1 MTARPGAIEASTER
15 APFRRIAG
23 VAIVAVVLLVE
34 VALAAAWVQLR
45 AERDSLAQ
53 ADSLSIAFT
62 DTHRQFQQ
70 LAFLAVTEPRFDTTA
85 ADTDL
90 ALLQRQLS
98 VASTRLDD
106 PATRPQLAADIR
118 ALLAAQADLVAL
130 QQDDPTDLATAREL
144 AERGQLAA
152 RSAVDRTAADTRQL
166 FLEDALAAERTANVV
181 AAVAAL
187 LLVAGAALVWAVLRR
202 YQRSFDEAWRLARE
216 RQQALVATNEHLAAL
231 ADTRERFVSVLSHEL
246 RSPLAVIGAAGET
259 LHHHGDRLDA
269 ATRSGILQ
277 SLRRQVARQQ
287 RLIDDL
293 LLVARHANTEPD
305 PQQSEVDVADL
316 LALIE
321 HDDVLDGVDATVEVE
336 GRPSARVDEHH
347 LEQIVHNLVRNAE
360 KYGGGRIRITAREQ
374 ADEVVITVDDDGA
387 GVPAELRETLF
398 EPYTQGDG
406 RSHDGLGLGLSIT
419 RQLVEANGG
428 TITYRDGELGGA
440 TFELRLPR
448 VHVPAGPVNGANGVN
463 DRSGE

>member
-1 MTARPGAIEASTER
+1 MARPGAIEESTER

-23 VAIVAVVLLVE
+23 AAIVAVVLLAE
-34 VALAAAWVQLR
+34 IALAAAWVQLR
-45 AERDSLAQ
+45 AERDNLEQ

-85 ADTDL
+85 AGTEL

-106 PATRPQLAADIR
+106 PATTPQLADDIR
-118 ALLAAQADLVAL
+118 ALLAAQADLVEL
-130 QQDDPTDLATAREL
+130 REDDPTDMDTALQL
-144 AERGQLAA
+144 AERGRLTA

-166 FLEDALAAERTANVV
+166 FLDDALAAERTATVV
-181 AAVAAL
+181 AGVAAL
-187 LLVAGAALVWAVLRR
+187 LLVAGAGLVWAVLKR

-216 RQQALVATNEHLAAL
+216 RQRALVATNEQLAAL

-287 RLIDDL
+287 RMIDDL

-305 PQQSEVDVADL
+305 PQRSEVDVADL
-316 LALIE
+316 LALVE
-321 HDDVLDGVDATVEVE
+321 HDDLLDGVEATLEVE
-336 GRPSARVDEHH
+336 GRPTARVDEHH

-360 KYGGGRIRITAREQ
+360 KYGGGRIRITARAQ
-374 ADEVVITVDDDGA
+374 DDEVVITVDDDGA
-387 GVPAELRETLF
+387 GVPPELRVTLF
-398 EPYTQGDG
+398 EPYTQSDRRG
-406 RSHDGLGLGLSIT
+406 HDGIGLGLSIT

-440 TFELRLPR
+440 TFELRLPG
-448 VHVPAGPVNGANGVN
+448 VHVPADAANGGS
-463 DRSGE
+463 DE